1 MKIRA
6 GFTLIEL
13 MIVIA
18 ILGIACDSFFTPMR
32 SLISD
37 MKSNWIEIQRQDS
50 MTTAFQLMKK
60 AFAGSTGL
68 IVRGENEIELIDGP
82 CRFVKREYGG
92 KALVLE
98 KAGALIRIDLMDGI
112 MFGPFQAV
120 DGKTVWCRAQTSD
133 ARFPMFW
140 RCGK

>member
-1 MKIRA
+1 MKNRV

-18 ILGIACDSFFTPMR
+18 ILGIACESFFTPMR
-32 SLISD
+32 TLIAD
-37 MKSNWIEIQRQDS
+37 MKSNGIQIQRQDA
-50 MTTAFQLMKK
+50 MTTAFQLMEK
-60 AFAGSTGL
+60 AFGESSGL
-68 IVRGENEIELIDGP
+68 IVRGENEIELIGGT
-82 CRFVKREYGG
+82 CRLVKREAGG
-92 KALVLE
+92 KILVLE
-98 KAGALIRIDLMDGI
+98 KAGAVVRIDLLEGI

-120 DGKTVWCRAQTSD
+120 DGKTAWCRAQTAE